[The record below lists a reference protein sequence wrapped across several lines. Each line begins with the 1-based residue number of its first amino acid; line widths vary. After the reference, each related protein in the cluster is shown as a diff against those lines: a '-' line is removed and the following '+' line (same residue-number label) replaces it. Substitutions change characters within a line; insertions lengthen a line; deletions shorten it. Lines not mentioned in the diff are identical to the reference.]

1 MEEQLW
7 FTDILNRHFAGVA
20 NTVRNA
26 FHLPAADALHPIANS
41 FAMELLVVAFLLL
54 LFALIRS
61 SLSVEKPGHI
71 QHLAEVVHE
80 FITDQNHEI
89 IGHDGDQFTPFIA
102 ALLMFILV
110 SNLIGVIPGFEAPTA
125 TPVVPLGCALFTF
138 VYYHVWGIRKQGL
151 GRYVM
156 HFAGP
161 QDPGVPLAIRVVVS
175 VMLFP
180 IEIISHCARVL
191 SLSIRLYA
199 NMFAGDMVTLAFFA
213 LVPIAI
219 PAVFL
224 GLHIGVSLIQA
235 YIFALLASVYLAGA
249 VVAEH

>member
-26 FHLPAADALHPIANS
+26 FHLPAADQLHPIANS
-41 FAMELLVVAFLLL
+41 FAMELLVVAFLLV
-54 LFALIRS
+54 LFVLIRS
-61 SLSVEKPGHI
+61 TLSVEKPGQL
-71 QHLAEVVHE
+71 QHFAELFHE
-80 FITDQNHEI
+80 FVNDQNHEI
-89 IGHDGDQFTPFIA
+89 IGPGGEQFTPFIA
-102 ALLMFILV
+102 ALLIFILV

-125 TPVVPLGCALFTF
+125 SPIVPLGCALFTF
-138 VYYHVWGIRKQGL
+138 VYYHLWGIRKQGI
-151 GRYVM
+151 GRYIM

-161 QDPGVPLAIRVVVS
+161 QDPGIPLFIRIGVGL
-175 VMLFP
+175 MLFP
-180 IEIISHCARVL
+180 IEIISHCARIL

-249 VVAEH
+249 VVEEH